1 VKKILKKAGAILSVI
16 VNIVSIGAIA
26 IALIIAKKRSVSD
39 ESRMVDSLR
48 VKYESD
54 DSLIMVSEPNATSF
68 VFRVKRKNVDCSFY
82 KYHIDRQDVLSLESG
97 ALIATFFLKNDSS
110 DLATKKIK
118 LPQEKVKH
126 ICLSQVHLFEITSL
140 HVRSL
145 HFHLIFFT
153 KLFPF
158 QKCPLHFDFRF
169 LFFLPDSV

>member
-1 VKKILKKAGAILSVI
+1 VKKILKKAGAILSVM

-97 ALIATFFLKNDSS
+97 ALIATFFLKNDSCSPIRLLLRRRGRDDMLANDLILLES
-110 DLATKKIK
+110 DENGAFV
-118 LPQEKVKH
+118 P
-126 ICLSQVHLFEITSL
+126 
-140 HVRSL
+140 
-145 HFHLIFFT
+145 
-153 KLFPF
+153 
-158 QKCPLHFDFRF
+158 
-169 LFFLPDSV
+169 LPDAKVMMQ